1 MRPADMKITAND
13 VLRFL
18 LELFALFSLGYWG
31 YLAWP
36 FPWPGLLFTIGA
48 PLFAAI
54 VWGLFRSPKA
64 VFPLDPVGRAL
75 VEILVM
81 GSAVIAWLMLG
92 YPIVGLAFAVVAVV
106 SGVISGRREIAL
118 ERETTAAAAAA
129 AAVADAVKPDRRTD
143 RDPE

>member
-1 MRPADMKITAND
+1 MTSRRPLHSGFTVGPND

-18 LELFALFSLGYWG
+18 IELFALFSLGFWG

-36 FPWPGLLFTIGA
+36 FPWPGVLFLIGT

-64 VFPLDPVGRAL
+64 VFPLDPVGRAA

-81 GSAVIAWLMLG
+81 GSAAAVWFVLG
-92 YPIVGLAFAVVAVV
+92 YPIIGAIFAVVASI
-106 SGVISGRREIAL
+106 SGVINGRTEFTK
-118 ERETTAAAAAA
+118 ETS
-129 AAVADAVKPDRRTD
+129 R
-143 RDPE
+143 